1 MIVPIIT
8 ILHHVTMF
16 FSMNKDCDF
25 DNWSEGHYV
34 INVLQIRLFCVI
46 NLLNT
51 VNTKRTLL

>member
-1 MIVPIIT
+1 
-8 ILHHVTMF
+8 MF

-51 VNTKRTLL
+51 VNTKRTLFIMNIIMIIGT